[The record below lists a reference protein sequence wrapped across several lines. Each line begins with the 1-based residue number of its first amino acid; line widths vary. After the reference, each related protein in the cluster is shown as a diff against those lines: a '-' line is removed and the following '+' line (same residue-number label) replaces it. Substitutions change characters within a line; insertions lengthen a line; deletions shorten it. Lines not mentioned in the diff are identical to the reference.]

1 MISLFQEPGPDEFSG
16 AETQSFDDLPTY
28 ISNIFHPEGWLV
40 KEMGMEFR
48 LQQAEMAGAVAESFL
63 QEDGLL
69 FEAGT
74 GVGKSLAYLIP
85 GILYAVEC
93 KRPFILSS
101 HTIALQEQILKKDIP
116 FCRAFFSK
124 IPELERFAGFES
136 ALLVG
141 KGNYLC
147 PNRLRDAIRAKAD
160 LFPTSEMAELQRIA
174 DWAEKTPT
182 GMRQELN
189 PAPSPNVWTMIN
201 ADSSSCNRKRC
212 DPEKCHYQKAKK
224 AIQSAN
230 VLILNHSLLFAL
242 IGAGAQPGGK
252 TPGVLYPRDLVV
264 LDEAHRVPSIATE
277 NFGLDIS
284 SYGLDFSLKLLF
296 NPRRGRGF
304 LTRVGSLKD
313 CELVEKA
320 IEAGELFFEYV
331 RENYLHQ
338 KSVIRLRESPVGEL
352 EVLHPLFDLIQRL
365 KVLADQQ
372 SQDRMIE
379 ELKDHQGR
387 LSNYYQNIHEFWAME
402 KKDHVH
408 WFEKA
413 GRKGAVT
420 HLRTAPI
427 DVAPYLKK
435 HLFQR
440 DTSVILTSATLS
452 ISGEMKSFQKR
463 TGSEHLD
470 SEMRDSP
477 FNYLENVRAFV
488 AEDAPDVVP
497 GSNKSELIPFLVE
510 NILHF
515 TDGINGGSLVL
526 FTNYRDM
533 YAVADSLKHDH
544 SDRQRELF
552 VQGRDYSRL
561 ELLHRFEKAG
571 NAILLG
577 TDSFWT
583 GVDVPGPSL
592 SQVIITRLPFENP
605 THPIAEARQEWI
617 SAQEGMP
624 FFEMTVPDAVIQ
636 FRQGIGR
643 LIRKWDDRGLLTLL
657 DSRVL
662 RKNYGIHFLNAL
674 PVPYFSFQ
682 RSTKPDVSSLG
693 L

>member
-16 AETQSFDDLPTY
+16 EDLVRFEDLPTY
-28 ISNIFHPEGWLV
+28 ISNIFHPDGWLV

-48 LQQAEMAGAVAESFL
+48 LQQAEMAGAIAESFVDG
-63 QEDGLL
+63 DGLL

-85 GILYAVEC
+85 GILTAVEC
-93 KRPFILSS
+93 KRPFVLSS

-116 FCRAFFSK
+116 FCRKFFSR

-141 KGNYLC
+141 KANYLC
-147 PNRLRDAIRAKAD
+147 PNRLRDAIRAKAE
-160 LFPTSEMAELQRIA
+160 LFPTEEMAELQRIA
-174 DWAEKTPT
+174 NWAETTEK

-189 PAPSPNVWTMIN
+189 PAPAPNVWTMIN
-201 ADSSSCNRKRC
+201 ADSSSCSRKRC

-224 AIQSAN
+224 AIQNAN

-242 IGAGAQPGGK
+242 IGAGFQPGGK
-252 TPGVLYPRDLVV
+252 TPGVLYPRDLLV
-264 LDEAHRVPSIATE
+264 LDEAHRVPAIATE
-277 NFGLDIS
+277 NFGMDIS
-284 SYGLDFSLKLLF
+284 SYGLDFALKLLF

-320 IEAGELFFEYV
+320 IEASASFFEYV
-331 RENYLHQ
+331 QDELLYNKPMIRMRECPGGDLT
-338 KSVIRLRESPVGEL
+338 
-352 EVLHPLFDLIQRL
+352 VLHPLFELIQRL
-365 KVLADQQ
+365 KVLIDQQ
-372 SQDRMIE
+372 SQDRLIE

-387 LSNYYQNIHEFWAME
+387 LMTYYQNIHEFWAME
-402 KKDHVH
+402 QKDHVH
-408 WFEKA
+408 WMETS
-413 GRKGAVT
+413 GRKGAIT
-420 HLRTAPI
+420 HLKTAPI
-427 DVAPYLKK
+427 DVAPYLRK
-435 HLFQR
+435 HLFNR

-452 ISGEMKSFQKR
+452 ISGEMKTFQKR
-463 TGSEHLD
+463 TGSEHLE

-477 FNYLENVRAFV
+477 FNFQENVRAFV
-488 AEDAPDVVP
+488 AEDAPDVVHGNP
-497 GSNKSELIPFLVE
+497 KSELIPYLVE

-515 TDGINGGSLVL
+515 GNSIKGGTLVL

-533 YAVADSLKHDH
+533 YAVAESLEEE
-544 SDRQRELF
+544 SLGRPLF
-552 VQGRDYSRL
+552 IQGREFSRMEIL
-561 ELLHRFEKAG
+561 SRFTEAG
-571 NAILLG
+571 NGILLG

-583 GVDVPGPSL
+583 GVDVPGPAL

-617 SAQEGMP
+617 SDQGGIP

-643 LIRKWDDRGLLTLL
+643 LIRKWDDRGILTLL

-682 RSTKPDVSSLG
+682 RSSKPEISSLG